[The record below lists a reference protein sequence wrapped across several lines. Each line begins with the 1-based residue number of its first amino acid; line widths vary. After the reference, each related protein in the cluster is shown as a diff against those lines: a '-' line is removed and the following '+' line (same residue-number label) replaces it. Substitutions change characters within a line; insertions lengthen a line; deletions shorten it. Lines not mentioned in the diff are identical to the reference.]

1 MRDSCLILLCNGSE
15 NGVPTNSFARY
26 GADFMKTAEMGGGNE
41 CSMYVDVEW
50 YIAYKSNK
58 QIGTLP
64 P

>member
-1 MRDSCLILLCNGSE
+1 
-15 NGVPTNSFARY
+15 
-26 GADFMKTAEMGGGNE
+26 MKTAEMDGGNE

-64 P
+64 PW